1 MKTSYHAQMTR
12 EALGEDFSPA
22 ALEQIIA
29 ANLGQDALIYQLGH
43 DHFHF
48 DNNSFE
54 SGYTYIEA
62 CRRNSIEAIRAG
74 QAARA
79 RMEFGRL
86 THCVQDFYAHTNYVA
101 LWRELHP
108 GAAPEQIDPLLES
121 CLSDP
126 RLHSGRLYYPLE
138 ILAFVPPFLPLVAP
152 LLPEDSHTHMNK
164 DDPSRPDFDYA
175 RSAATQRTR
184 VEWLILAESLTDAE
198 KAAFIGQTAGQ
209 N

>member
-54 SGYTYIEA
+54 SGYAYIET
-62 CRRNSIEAIRAG
+62 CRRNAIEAIRAG
-74 QAARA
+74 QAAQA

-86 THCVQDFYAHTNYVA
+86 THSAQDFYAHTNYTA

-138 ILAFVPPFLPLVAP
+138 ILAFAPPFLPLVAP
-152 LLPEDSHTHMNK
+152 LLPADSHTHMNK

-184 VEWLILAESLTDAE
+184 VEWLILAEALTDAE
-198 KAAFIGQTAGQ
+198 KTAFTGQKTGQ
-209 N
+209 D

>member
-12 EALGEDFSPA
+12 EALGEDFNPA
-22 ALEQIIA
+22 ALQQIIA
-29 ANLGQDALIYQLGH
+29 ANLGQDALNYQFGH

-54 SGYTYIEA
+54 AAYAYIET
-62 CRRNSIEAIRAG
+62 CRRNAIEATREG

-79 RMEFGRL
+79 RVEFGRL

-108 GAAPEQIDPLLES
+108 GATPEQIDPLLES

-184 VEWLILAESLTDAE
+184 GEWLILAESLTDAE
-198 KAAFIGQTAGQ
+198 KAAFTGQTAGQ